1 MTNARTFIGVLHS
14 DVAAADGAGKLGLDG
29 QFVGGWE
36 TDIIT
41 YGPTARATRATVR
54 STSGG
59 FSKAVPSRMSG

>member
-1 MTNARTFIGVLHS
+1 MTIARTFIGVLHS
-14 DVAAADGAGKLGLDG
+14 DAAAADRAGKLGLYG

-41 YGPTARATRATVR
+41 HAPDGGATRATAR